1 MTLPSS
7 SNSQAVPLRGPVLA
21 LDLGGTHLRTAV
33 VDADGVVHA
42 RRHNRTGLDT
52 GADAV
57 TALAIASLQASL
69 AEYAATNPE
78 KPIGVGISAPGPLDP
93 ALGILVDP
101 PNLGT
106 DFWGL
111 ALGPRVGDA
120 LGVPWAL
127 ERDTHVAILA
137 ERAFGAA
144 RGLSDIV
151 YMTVSTGIG
160 GAIISDGHLIMGPD
174 GAAGELGHLTI
185 DMNGPLCGC
194 GGRGHLERMSSGSG
208 MARTA
213 REALEA
219 GEAAPEL
226 ARIAARLAP
235 LPLEARHV
243 SEAAAAG
250 DPVAQ
255 RIVDNARRA
264 FAAAAVSIVDIF
276 NPQLIIV
283 GGGIAMAWGDE
294 LLGPAREL
302 VAATAFRAAARR
314 VEIVPVSLGDDVG
327 LIGALPLVASGI
339 DERPAPAQTRS
350 SIQHPT
356 PVAAQSG

>member
-1 MTLPSS
+1 
-7 SNSQAVPLRGPVLA
+7 
-21 LDLGGTHLRTAV
+21 
-33 VDADGVVHA
+33 
-42 RRHNRTGLDT
+42 
-52 GADAV
+52 
-57 TALAIASLQASL
+57 
-69 AEYAATNPE
+69 
-78 KPIGVGISAPGPLDP
+78 
-93 ALGILVDP
+93 
-101 PNLGT
+101 
-106 DFWGL
+106 
-111 ALGPRVGDA
+111 
-120 LGVPWAL
+120 VPWAL

-137 ERAFGAA
+137 ERAFGVG

-160 GAIISDGHLIMGPD
+160 GAIISDGHLISGPD

-219 GEAAPEL
+219 GETAPEL

-250 DPVAQ
+250 DPVAE
-255 RIVDNARRA
+255 RIVDDARRA

-283 GGGIAMAWGDE
+283 GGGIAMAWGDD

-314 VEIVPVSLGDDVG
+314 VQIVPVSLGDDVG
-327 LIGALPLVASGI
+327 LIGALPLVAAALA
-339 DERPAPAQTRS
+339 EQAAPPQTRS
-350 SIQHPT
+350 QAETLS